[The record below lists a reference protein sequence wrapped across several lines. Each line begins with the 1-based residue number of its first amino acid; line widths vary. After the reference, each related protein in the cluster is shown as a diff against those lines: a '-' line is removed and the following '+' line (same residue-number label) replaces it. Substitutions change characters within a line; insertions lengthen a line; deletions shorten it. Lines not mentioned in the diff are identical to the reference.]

1 MKDIRKGN
9 DITIHWAIYTEVE
22 GQRIPYSLDGKD
34 LTLVLGSPYMRKE
47 IKDFIAKGNIITWT
61 YFGKDQKSA
70 GKFSLVLIENNGKE
84 GMHTVDK
91 CNAFRI
97 VNLSCEVGGSDES
110 DVETVTLEFESTIDY
125 SLYEYVAT
133 FPQEFSGEQK
143 EQARENIGA
152 ISAEYVERVLEELNP
167 DTETFFSEDG
177 MYLDPNGNALKASSQ
192 SAVTSYIDL
201 DGVETIKVRGRSGP
215 YVSLLSYYDSNKKFI
230 SSLYGNNYNNTIITL
245 SKSDFPANARYFRV
259 TGNADSADLV
269 ELASLY
275 NLSQRIVR
283 KNEIGITGVIAM
295 GASLMYSGN
304 GWVEKGCSL
313 IDAIPYN
320 KAKSGEMPPYFA
332 KLIYDGNFCTDEEF
346 EMSDVLAI
354 QFSNAGNVYLE
365 DNSMSV
371 EEYEALI
378 DTSLSNPFSK
388 LSYAQCLDYILKKWQ
403 KRCYEQK
410 DNENSKWYGTKFGK
424 PCSLLF
430 VTHWHDAR
438 TSYNDSIRMVA
449 EKWGGSVCEFDKKI
463 GFSKGQPLFDGSQMS
478 VAYAVDTEN
487 IGGTTFGWH
496 PLRDTDGQYIQKKM
510 ANIFANSLKELF
522 SLK

>member
-1 MKDIRKGN
+1 
-9 DITIHWAIYTEVE
+9 
-22 GQRIPYSLDGKD
+22 
-34 LTLVLGSPYMRKE
+34 
-47 IKDFIAKGNIITWT
+47 
-61 YFGKDQKSA
+61 
-70 GKFSLVLIENNGKE
+70 
-84 GMHTVDK
+84 
-91 CNAFRI
+91 
-97 VNLSCEVGGSDES
+97 
-110 DVETVTLEFESTIDY
+110 
-125 SLYEYVAT
+125 
-133 FPQEFSGEQK
+133 
-143 EQARENIGA
+143 
-152 ISAEYVERVLEELNP
+152 
-167 DTETFFSEDG
+167 
-177 MYLDPNGNALKASSQ
+177 
-192 SAVTSYIDL
+192 
-201 DGVETIKVRGRSGP
+201 
-215 YVSLLSYYDSNKKFI
+215 
-230 SSLYGNNYNNTIITL
+230 
-245 SKSDFPANARYFRV
+245 
-259 TGNADSADLV
+259 
-269 ELASLY
+269 
-275 NLSQRIVR
+275 
-283 KNEIGITGVIAM
+283 
-295 GASLMYSGN
+295 
-304 GWVEKGCSL
+304 
-313 IDAIPYN
+313 
-320 KAKSGEMPPYFA
+320 
-332 KLIYDGNFCTDEEF
+332 
-346 EMSDVLAI
+346 MSDVLAI

-496 PLRDTDGQYIQKKM
+496 PLRDANGQYIQKKM
-510 ANIFANSLKELF
+510 ANIFANSLKEHF

>member
-9 DITIHWAIYTEVE
+9 DITIHWSIYANV
-22 GQRIPYSLDGKD
+22 GSQRTPYPLEGKD
-34 LTLVLGSPYMRKE
+34 LTLILGSPYMRKE
-47 IKDFIAKGNIITWT
+47 IEDFSVRENVITWT
-61 YFGKDQKSA
+61 YFGKDQRSA
-70 GKFSLVLIENNGKE
+70 GKFSLTLIENNEKE
-84 GMHTVDK
+84 GMHTIDR

-97 VNLSCEVGGSDES
+97 VNLSCEAGGSDENG
-110 DVETVTLEFESTIDY
+110 VQTTTIEFESVID
-125 SLYEYVAT
+125 SNIYEYVAT
-133 FPQEFSGEQK
+133 YPQEFSGEQK
-143 EQARENIGA
+143 VQARENIGA
-152 ISAEYVERVLEELNP
+152 VSAEYIEKVLAELNP
-167 DTETFFSEDG
+167 DTESFFTEDG
-177 MYLDPNGNALKASSQ
+177 MYIDPNGNALKTSSQ
-192 SAVTSYIDL
+192 SVITSYIDL

-215 YVSLLSYYDSNKKFI
+215 YVSLISFYNSNKVFV
-230 SSLYGNNYNNTIITL
+230 SSLYGNNYNKNIITL
-245 SKSDFPANARYFRV
+245 GKSDFPANARYFRV
-259 TGNADSADLV
+259 TGNADSSDLV

-275 NLSQRIVR
+275 TLSQRIVR
-283 KNEIGITGVIAM
+283 KNEIGISGVIAM

-371 EEYEALI
+371 EEYEALL
-378 DTSLSNPFSK
+378 DTSSSNPFSK

-438 TSYNDSIRMVA
+438 TSYNESIRRVA

-463 GFSKGQPLFDGSQMS
+463 GFSKGQPLYDGTQMS
-478 VAYAVDTEN
+478 VAYAVDTEI
-487 IGGTTFGWH
+487 IGDITFGWH
-496 PLRDTDGQYIQKKM
+496 PLRDTNGQYIQKKM

-522 SLK
+522 SLR